1 VSLVSRVRDAALLL
15 GFVLSLLAVL
25 VTPRCTRDRVPDAAR
40 WLPIVQQSADALTPG
55 TVVLVHPPWRDDVV
69 EAIRAANVLP
79 AGVSVTAAI
88 APRHGEALPPLV
100 ILREQDGVTLPHNLR
115 TATREAALDGVEL
128 WRLARTAP
136 SRAGARELTDEL
148 ALAQVQVTT
157 PDRTTV
163 CSWDSLGERHTCP
176 ELPEWMYVGA
186 QALPVGGK
194 SERCAW
200 AHPITGGEL
209 SIAFPASN
217 ARAPLLL
224 SLALTDTAAD
234 NKTGAEV
241 TAALFADDVEI
252 ARLSRQ
258 GQRGFARTRIERI
271 PEDTQHVRVVITAQN
286 DGQRHTCFRLTSGGA
301 P

>member
-1 VSLVSRVRDAALLL
+1 VSLLSRARDAALLV
-15 GFVLSLLAVL
+15 GFLLSLLAVL
-25 VTPRCTRDRVPDAAR
+25 ATPMCTRDRVSEPAR
-40 WLPIVQQSADALTPG
+40 WLAAVQANTGALTPG

-79 AGVSVTAAI
+79 TGVSVTAAI

-100 ILREQDGVTLPHNLR
+100 ILREHGGVTLPRNLR
-115 TATREAALDGVEL
+115 AATREAALDGVEL
-128 WRLARTAP
+128 WRLAQKSP
-136 SRAGARELTDEL
+136 SGAGTRELTDEL
-148 ALAQVQVTT
+148 ALASVQVTT
-157 PDRTTV
+157 PDRTIA
-163 CSWDSLGERHTCP
+163 CAWDALAERHTCP

-186 QALPVGGK
+186 QALPVGGNNVD
-194 SERCAW
+194 CAW

-209 SIAFPASN
+209 SIAFPASS

-241 TAALFADDVEI
+241 TATLFADDVEL
-252 ARLSRQ
+252 ARVSRQ
-258 GQRGFARTRIERI
+258 GQRGFAHTRVERI